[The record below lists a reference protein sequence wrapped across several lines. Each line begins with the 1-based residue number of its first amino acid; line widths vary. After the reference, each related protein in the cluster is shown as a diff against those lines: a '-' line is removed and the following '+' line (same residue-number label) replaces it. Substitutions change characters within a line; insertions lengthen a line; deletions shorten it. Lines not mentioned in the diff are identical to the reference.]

1 MNKNILL
8 SVVSIIVLIILGV
21 TIYKSSSHMSEVA
34 QNGDTVYVHY
44 TGTLENGTKFDSSYD
59 RGQPLPFILGA
70 GMVIKGW
77 DQGILGMRIGEKKHL
92 IIPPELGY
100 GAQSITDNTG
110 KEIIP
115 RNATLVFDVELV
127 RVDKAAASST
137 QAAQ

>member
-8 SVVSIIVLIILGV
+8 SVLVIIVLIVLGV
-21 TIYKSSSHMSEVA
+21 AIYKSSSDMSQIA

-59 RGQPLPFILGA
+59 RGQPLPFVLGA
-70 GMVIKGW
+70 GMVIRGW
-77 DQGILGMRIGEKKHL
+77 DQGILGMSVGEKKHL

-110 KEIIP
+110 NIIIP
-115 RNATLVFDVELV
+115 RNATLVFDVELTKIEKGQGTV
-127 RVDKAAASST
+127 
-137 QAAQ
+137 QQ